1 MALIYLGE
9 TFDIH
14 TSGVDLIFPH
24 HENEI
29 AISEAATGK
38 KFVNTWLHSELV
50 TVEGK
55 KMSRANNNAVTLRD
69 LLDQGF
75 SGREVRYWLISTHY
89 RKPLAFSFKSLEAS
103 RRTLKR
109 LDEFIQKLYTVQ
121 TDSSETADVGEA
133 LFVFK
138 TQFKEALDDDLNISQ
153 ALSALFKLV
162 RTINPILVEKRIS
175 ASEFQEIDQVLR
187 KVDSVLQVL
196 DFPEKELP
204 WEVQTLLNRRQEARR
219 RKEFVEADRL
229 RDQICAQ
236 GFRLI
241 DLKDKTICTQCSK
254 KEPQC
259 PE

>member
-1 MALIYLGE
+1 
-9 TFDIH
+9 
-14 TSGVDLIFPH
+14 
-24 HENEI
+24 
-29 AISEAATGK
+29 
-38 KFVNTWLHSELV
+38 
-50 TVEGK
+50 
-55 KMSRANNNAVTLRD
+55 LRD
-69 LLDQGF
+69 LLAQGF

-103 RRTLKR
+103 RKTLNR

-121 TDSSETADVGEA
+121 ADSSETADVGEA

-162 RTINPILVEKRIS
+162 RTINPILVERRIS
-175 ASEFQEIDQVLR
+175 VSEFKEIDRVLR
-187 KVDSVLQVL
+187 KADSVLQVL
-196 DFPEKELP
+196 DFPEKGLP
-204 WEVQTLLNRRQEARR
+204 TDVQTLLTRRQEART

-241 DLKDKTICTQCSK
+241 DLKDKTLCTQCSK